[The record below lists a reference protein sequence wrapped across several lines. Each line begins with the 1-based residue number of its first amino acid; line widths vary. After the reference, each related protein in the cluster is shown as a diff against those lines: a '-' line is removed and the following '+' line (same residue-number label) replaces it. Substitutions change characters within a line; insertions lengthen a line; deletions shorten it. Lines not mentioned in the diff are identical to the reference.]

1 MRQARFI
8 SILETETCL
17 SIVNYKKDMTKKQP
31 IEVVIVDDHP
41 GVRAGIK
48 NLLSPAKDI
57 VVVGEGANGAEA
69 IQLARGKN
77 PDILLLDVELPIL
90 RGDEVVRRIR
100 DEHPNVKVLA
110 VSSYNDRMYIQ
121 GMMENGAVGYITK
134 DEAPAMLVNAVRSI
148 ARENKKWIS
157 PRASTNNAPASPEEQ
172 ILTYSELEI
181 INRLLLGKSEAEI
194 SQELKMSA
202 KSLSHYLQLLMD
214 KFGVDST
221 DSLSIAARRSISDQS
236 AQ

>member
-1 MRQARFI
+1 
-8 SILETETCL
+8 
-17 SIVNYKKDMTKKQP
+17 MTKKQP

-69 IQLARGKN
+69 IKLAREKN

-100 DEHPNVKVLA
+100 DEHLNVKVLA

-121 GMMENGAVGYITK
+121 GMMENGAIGYITK
-134 DEAPAMLVNAVRSI
+134 DEVPAMLVYAVRSI
-148 ARENKKWIS
+148 ARENKTWIS
-157 PRASTNNAPASPEEQ
+157 PRASTIGTPASPEEQ
-172 ILTYSELEI
+172 TLTYSELEI

-194 SQELKMSA
+194 SQEMKISA

-221 DSLSIAARRSISDQS
+221 DALSIAARNSIRDQS
-236 AQ
+236 AS

>member
-1 MRQARFI
+1 M
-8 SILETETCL
+8 TE
-17 SIVNYKKDMTKKQP
+17 KQP

-48 NLLSPAKDI
+48 NLLAPAKDI
-57 VVVGEGANGAEA
+57 VVVGEGVNGAEA
-69 IQLARGKN
+69 IKLARGKK

-100 DEHPNVKVLA
+100 DEHLNVKVLA

-121 GMMENGAVGYITK
+121 GMMENGAMGYITK
-134 DEAPAMLVNAVRSI
+134 DEAPAMLVDAVRSI

-157 PRASTNNAPASPEEQ
+157 PRASTISTPTSPEEQ
-172 ILTYSELEI
+172 TLTYSELEI

-221 DSLSIAARRSISDQS
+221 DALSIAARNSISDQS
-236 AQ
+236 A

>member
-1 MRQARFI
+1 
-8 SILETETCL
+8 
-17 SIVNYKKDMTKKQP
+17 MTKKQP

-48 NLLSPAKDI
+48 NLLAPAKDI

-100 DEHPNVKVLA
+100 DEHLNVKVLA

-134 DEAPAMLVNAVRSI
+134 DEAPAMLVDAVRSI

-157 PRASTNNAPASPEEQ
+157 PRASTNSTPASPEEQ
-172 ILTYSELEI
+172 TLTYSELEI

-194 SQELKMSA
+194 SQELKISA

-221 DSLSIAARRSISDQS
+221 EALSIAARNSISDQS
-236 AQ
+236 A

>member
-1 MRQARFI
+1 
-8 SILETETCL
+8 
-17 SIVNYKKDMTKKQP
+17 MTQKQQ
-31 IEVVIVDDHP
+31 IKVVIVDDHP

-48 NLLSPAKDI
+48 NLLAPAKDI
-57 VVVGEGANGAEA
+57 VVVGEGANGVEA
-69 IQLARGKN
+69 IQLARGMN

-121 GMMENGAVGYITK
+121 GMMENGAMGYITK
-134 DEAPAMLVNAVRSI
+134 DEAPAMLVDAVRSI

-181 INRLLLGKSEAEI
+181 INRLLLGKSETEI
-194 SQELKMSA
+194 SQEMKISA